1 MRTLVLGKG
10 GREHA
15 IAWSLKRGG
24 AEVFALPGSDGM
36 GDVAEPVAG
45 DPNDAEQVL
54 AAVRRLSVDLV
65 VPGPE
70 EVLVHGVA
78 EDLRAQGVAV
88 FGPDRLG
95 AQIEASKAYA
105 KTLLRAAGIET
116 AAASLCRDYGEV
128 EQTLAMHPNRTV
140 VKADGLAAGK
150 GVIVADDA
158 AGARRAARKLLHQ
171 HGTVLLEERLRG
183 PEASLIALC
192 SGEDFVLLPPA
203 QDHKRLLRGDQGPNT
218 GGMGAVCPVQLP
230 VDAEEIAERTI
241 APLLRLLA
249 QRGTPYQGALYAG
262 LILTPQG
269 PMVLEYNVRLGD
281 PEAQAILPALGES
294 LLPWFHGAA
303 HGEIPR
309 QNPPVD
315 AATACVVMAAEGYP
329 ESPQTGAV
337 ISGIAGAAEEALVF
351 HAGTRLGPQ
360 GFEAAGGRVLCL
372 VGRANEPAAAR
383 AAAYR
388 AVSHVQFAGAQW
400 RDDVG
405 IAAAR

>member
-1 MRTLVLGKG
+1 MRALVLGKG

-15 IAWSLKRGG
+15 LAWSLRLGG

-36 GDVAEPVAG
+36 RDVAEPVAG
-45 DPNDAEQVL
+45 DPGDAAQVL
-54 AAVRRLSVDLV
+54 AAVRRLSIDLV

-70 EVLVHGVA
+70 ELLVKGVA
-78 EDLRAQGVAV
+78 EDLRAQGAAV

-95 AQIEASKAYA
+95 AQLESSKAYA

-128 EQTLAMHPNRTV
+128 EQTLAMHPTRTV

-158 AGARRAARKLLHQ
+158 AGARRAARRLLHQ
-171 HGTVLLEERLRG
+171 YGTVLLEERLRG

-192 SGEDFVLLPPA
+192 AGEDFVLLPPA

-218 GGMGAVCPVQLP
+218 GGMGAVCPVPLP
-230 VDAEEIAERTI
+230 LGAEEIAERTI

-269 PMVLEYNVRLGD
+269 AMVIEYNVRFGD
-281 PEAQAILPALGES
+281 PEAQAILPAMRES
-294 LLPWFHGAA
+294 LLPWLYGAA
-303 HGEIPR
+303 RGELPR
-309 QNPPVD
+309 SSPLADV
-315 AATACVVMAAEGYP
+315 ATACVVMAAEGYP
-329 ESPQTGAV
+329 EDPQTGAV
-337 ISGIAGAAEEALVF
+337 ITGIAAAAEEALVF

-360 GFEAAGGRVLCL
+360 GYETAGGRVLCL
-372 VGRANEPAAAR
+372 VGRGDDPAAAR
-383 AAAYR
+383 AAAYS
-388 AVSHVQFAGAQW
+388 AVSRVQFAGAQW
-400 RDDVG
+400 RDDIG